1 MGFFTFIFFVLVIG
15 ALVLDS
21 MIFHALIKKSD
32 NPKEII
38 DSVDGV
44 KVFRGLYLAYRLITA
59 D

>member
-1 MGFFTFIFFVLVIG
+1 MGFFTFVFFVLVIG

-21 MIFHALIKKSD
+21 MIFHALIKKSN

-38 DSVDGV
+38 DATDDV
-44 KVFRGLYLAYRLITA
+44 KVFRGLYLAYKLITA